1 MMKRA
6 LTVGDVYQLITT
18 EAKTIDENA
27 PKQEAIEV
35 MLSGASSTH
44 SVYVINSIGKLRGVI
59 TVDDIIDSIA
69 VRIGYIPKNLSIK
82 TARKLFVLSTFGTA
96 SDMMRKPVHVTKES
110 DLQTALKKM
119 ADNNLTDLPVVDEDG
134 KIIGDLNA
142 IEILKCII
150 LE

>member
-35 MLSGASSTH
+35 MLSGASSAH

-59 TVDDIIDSIA
+59 TIDDIIDSIA
-69 VRIGYIPKNLSIK
+69 IRIGYIPKDLSLK
-82 TARKLFVLSTFGTA
+82 TARKLLCCQPLALQVIVRHLY
-96 SDMMRKPVHVTKES
+96 VTKES

>member
-35 MLSGASSTH
+35 MLSGASSAH

-59 TVDDIIDSIA
+59 TIDDIIDSIA
-69 VRIGYIPKNLSIK
+69 IRIGYIPKDLSLK

-96 SDMMRKPVHVTKES
+96 SDMMRTPVHVTKES